1 MTDMDD
7 AELDRHLK
15 AARARPPE
23 PDAAFMARA
32 MADAQAHQP
41 PAAPARPPAHWAGA
55 RARALTW
62 LGGVAMPGGLVAA
75 TLVGLWIGVSSGDLV
90 SDQAA
95 VLMET
100 DLGLELIYRFPAM
113 GGFLEEI

>member
-7 AELDRHLK
+7 AELDRHFA

-32 MADAQAHQP
+32 MAEARAHQP
-41 PAAPARPPAHWAGA
+41 PAVAARPPLPSGRGA
-55 RARALTW
+55 AVLAW
-62 LGGVAMPGGLVAA
+62 LAGVAMPGGLIAA
-75 TLVGLWIGVSSGDLV
+75 TLVGVLIGVSSGDLV

-100 DLGLELIYRFPAM
+100 DLGMELVYRFPAI
-113 GGFLEEI
+113 GGFFEEI